1 MKLKTD
7 ESIETVSLKSLA
19 AHVTFKRGIKGI
31 KSVAF
36 KGEPGENDLS
46 DPLIKEAHM
55 QIVAYLNHE
64 KTTLDF
70 PIELSGTDFQVAV
83 YEATMRIPY
92 GHVWTY
98 KDIAKAIERP
108 NAQRAVGGALN
119 KNPLSLIVPC
129 HRVVGTNGNLVGFG
143 SGLPVKKAL
152 LELEGTFERS

>member
-7 ESIETVSLKSLA
+7 DSIQTASLKSLA
-19 AHVTFKRGIKGI
+19 AHVNIKRGVNGISRVTFKD
-31 KSVAF
+31 KS
-36 KGEPGENDLS
+36 GENDLT
-46 DPLIKEAHM
+46 DPLIKDAHT
-55 QIVAYLNHE
+55 QIMAYLNHE
-64 KTTLDF
+64 RTTLDF

-98 KDIAKAIERP
+98 KDIAKAIKRP

-129 HRVVGTNGNLVGFG
+129 HRVVGTNGKLVGFG

-152 LELEGTFERS
+152 LKLEDTL